1 MENAFI
7 INDLMN
13 SMLTEV
19 EENLSANC
27 SNAIQQ
33 QSSLQKV
40 NEISE
45 SNDEKQNTTSELC
58 TVRKTESSLKTKS
71 EFLDVPSFI
80 QNASKDSLTTHNFDV
95 VINGDAPLNTEQ
107 QTNLQKSNE
116 IYASNCEES
125 SQAPELFSASKA
137 VKNESEFS
145 NVPTMIQSITKGS
158 FTMENFDEVEHGVSS
173 FFKVNDQIKNYEVE
187 SNIPKNKN
195 QTAKNIVAID
205 QAKERLINMKSHSS
219 NEMSTEMEK
228 QRSFDK
234 GDNGAFLSVKHKN
247 EVMKLDNKKLIDD
260 KLSGKEKKLIEV
272 FSFSSLEREMT
283 PDYESFSDNSEF
295 FLTKSLGT
303 ESYFES
309 EVESCSSIKTPYSKK
324 TNDLK
329 KDNDRKTKPKS
340 KRFRWFRSN
349 RVSPDL
355 LQAEAKS
362 KPKAKRLASSFG
374 EGVRKFFKNVRKAY
388 KANRKS
394 NNFVIFCSVP
404 FFFRCW

>member
-80 QNASKDSLTTHNFDV
+80 QITGKDSLKTENFDV

-107 QTNLQKSNE
+107 QTNLQNSNK
-116 IYASNCEES
+116 INVSNDEQS
-125 SQAPELFSASKA
+125 SQAPEICSASKT

-145 NVPTMIQSITKGS
+145 NVPTMIQSVTKDSLRMG
-158 FTMENFDEVEHGVSS
+158 NFDEVKNCDSS
-173 FFKVNDQIKNYEVE
+173 FNKVFDSSDNNEVE
-187 SNIPKNKN
+187 NKDPKTEHK
-195 QTAKNIVAID
+195 KVKDIVFID
-205 QAKERLINMKSHSS
+205 PSKDCLISKASHSS
-219 NEMSTEMEK
+219 IKFSTELQK
-228 QRSFDK
+228 QRNFDM
-234 GDNGAFLSVKHKN
+234 GDNAFLSIKQKN
-247 EVMKLDNKKLIDD
+247 EVMKIKNEKIIDH
-260 KLSGKEKKLIEV
+260 KLSGKEKELIDV
-272 FSFSSLEREMT
+272 FSFSSLERELT
-283 PDYESFSDNSEF
+283 PDYESFSDNEF
-295 FLTKSLGT
+295 FLTKSFGT
-303 ESYFES
+303 ESYFQA
-309 EVESCSSIKTPYSKK
+309 EVESCSSLKTPYNEKSNVLIKE
-324 TNDLK
+324 
-329 KDNDRKTKPKS
+329 NDRKTNPKS
-340 KRFRWFRSN
+340 KMFRWFRSN
-349 RVSPDL
+349 RISPDL

-362 KPKAKRLASSFG
+362 KPKAKRLASSIG
-374 EGVRKFFKNVRKAY
+374 KAVRKLFKDLRKVY
-388 KANRKS
+388 KINRKS
-394 NNFVIFCSVP
+394 NTFIFFCPVP